1 MTRTGWIVRIITG
14 RTKGWQAR
22 VPFGK
27 VNPDTKAR
35 RYKSK
40 LFSDLLHGG
49 SNKAKAAAEKWLK
62 ATSKKR

>member
-1 MTRTGWIVRIITG
+1 MNKSGWIVRIITG

-27 VNPDTKAR
+27 VNPDTRAR
-35 RYKSK
+35 RFRSK

-49 SNKAKAAAEKWLK
+49 SKAAKAKAERWLK
-62 ATSKKR
+62 TMKAR